1 MAKNR
6 LRDTIV
12 MGFALFAIFFGAGN
26 LIFPPLLGVISG
38 TDWTSSMWGFL
49 TTDPLLPVFGVVATV
64 LAGGSADDLGKRVS
78 PEFAKLIGTLAM
90 LIIGPFFAVPRTAS
104 VTANIAIAPLF
115 PGIDFTN
122 SLLAKSVVS
131 LIFFVIVFI
140 LIFNQGK
147 VIDIIGKYLTPVLI
161 IVLSIII
168 IKCII
173 TPIGTIHAPLAEHIG
188 KNGAYFKGF
197 TEGYQTMDAL
207 GAGLMAGIVIA
218 DMKRRGYNSE
228 TERKRLSFGVAIVSC
243 ILLALVYGGL
253 TYVGATYSDKLL
265 TGVDLANQEAL
276 GTLLNRETIL
286 ISVAAEILGA
296 SASWLLA
303 ICVAIACMTTA
314 TGLLATAG
322 NFFSENIFKGKISYK
337 IIVSICTLIAFSVSI
352 LGTAQIVK
360 IAVPVL
366 FLIYPTFVVLIFL
379 TLFGRFIKHNGVFIG
394 AVLFEIPISII
405 MALQVLVL
413 NMLRMDMPTWL
424 GTFSDWMAVLPLADK
439 GFPWILPA
447 IVGAMVGLSIS
458 MLKGKNKA
466 KKIMS

>member
-6 LRDTIV
+6 FRDMII

-38 TDWTSSMWGFL
+38 SDWTSSMWGFL

-78 PEFAKLIGTLAM
+78 PDFAKLIGTLAM

-104 VTANIAIAPLF
+104 VTHDIAVKAILPNA
-115 PGIDFTN
+115 
-122 SLLAKSVVS
+122 SVWLTS
-131 LIFFVIVFI
+131 IVFFTI
-140 LIFNQGK
+140 VFVLIFNQGK

-161 IVLSIII
+161 IVLAILI

-173 TPIGTIHAPLAEHIG
+173 TPIGTMHAPLLDQIG
-188 KNGAYFKGF
+188 SNGAYFKGF

-207 GAGLMAGIVIA
+207 GAGLMAGIVIT

-228 TERKRLSFGVAIVSC
+228 RERKSLSFGVAIVSC

-253 TYVGATYSDKLL
+253 TYVGATYSDKVLA
-265 TGVDLANQEAL
+265 GVDISNPEVL
-276 GTLLNRETIL
+276 GTVLDRAALLKG
-286 ISVAAEILGA
+286 VALEILGK
-296 SASWLLA
+296 SGSWLLA
-303 ICVAIACMTTA
+303 ICVSIACLTTA
-314 TGLLATAG
+314 TGLIATAG
-322 NFFSENIFKGKISYK
+322 NFFSQNMFKGKLSYK
-337 IIVSICTLIAFSVSI
+337 VVVTICTIIAFFISI
-352 LGTAQIVK
+352 LGTGQIIK

-379 TLFGRFIKHNGVFIG
+379 TLFGSYIKHNGVFIG

-413 NMLRMDMPTWL
+413 DMLGMDMPSWL
-424 GTFSDWMAVLPLADK
+424 GRFSEWMALLPLADK
-439 GFPWILPA
+439 GFPWIVPA
-447 IVGAMVGLSIS
+447 IVGAVVGLSLSIIN
-458 MLKGKNKA
+458 GRNKKHA
-466 KKIMS
+466 I